1 VSEHG
6 RERVDERVDPSS
18 SLPSEAPPHGPAADA
33 PSSRPAPGPDRPADP
48 SDDVVEPEPV
58 RVSAAM
64 FRRAALTPRMLGLLL
79 VFLVIAAVC
88 ARLGVWQLD
97 RAVQRAEINEAARVA
112 QQEQAPATPLGEVL
126 APRQT
131 FPGDLVGT
139 KVRVTGRFDGETLL
153 VPGRAG
159 PTGEVGYLVL
169 DRFRVTD
176 DGAPSSP
183 ASQPD
188 PDAAAAEPGV
198 GGALGVL
205 PVVRGW
211 VAEPS
216 APPPAP
222 GDVTVQGFL
231 QAGESFERADLPEG
245 QLAAIAPGQLV
256 NLWGGPLYT
265 GYLVVS
271 DPVDI
276 GVERLPPP
284 TIPGGGLNL
293 QNLAYA
299 LQWWIFGGFA
309 VLLWSRLV
317 RDEARADAEERAD
330 AAGGGAAPE

>member
-1 VSEHG
+1 MSEHG

-33 PSSRPAPGPDRPADP
+33 P
-48 SDDVVEPEPV
+48 DDAVEPEPV

-79 VFLVIAAVC
+79 VFLAIAAGC

-126 APRQT
+126 TPRQT

-176 DGAPSSP
+176 DGAPSAVP
-183 ASQPD
+183 QAD
-188 PDAAAAEPGV
+188 PDADASTAEPGAD
-198 GGALGVL
+198 GAVGVL

-222 GDVTVQGFL
+222 GEATVQGFL

-271 DPVDI
+271 DPLDA

-330 AAGGGAAPE
+330 AAGDAAASG